1 MNAALFA
8 IKTFVGFILIYFL
21 IILSAAEGATVEEKQ
36 ITLDQLIQ
44 GGLISLGLTVV
55 ITLAVAKLKGFK
67 PRPDLVEHLNTL

>member
-67 PRPDLVEHLNTL
+67 SRPDLVEHLNTL